1 MNKKNFEIYFDFG
14 SSKIRAG
21 AFNKSNPSEKFYA
34 ETKFFLNHSN
44 IDFDI
49 HKIIASLEKNTNEYL
64 DDINLM
70 IDSPKSLSVGISVS
84 KKLDGSKLMQE
95 DVKFLIQ
102 EAKQQISKHY
112 KDKNIVHI
120 IISNYI
126 IDDIEYTLLPDEIKC
141 NLISMDIIFICLPK
155 EIIEH
160 FKKIFSKFEISIN
173 QIICSS
179 YAKSINYKNNISSM
193 ENISFVDV
201 GFNKT
206 SITCYAKNKIIFQ
219 DILSIGGN
227 HITKDISKV
236 FKVDIEQA
244 ENMKLDF
251 NKDQKLLMNENFSFE
266 LLQKVIFSRT
276 EEILE
281 LCAKSIK
288 LNSPKSSESKMVL
301 MGEGSKIFH
310 EQVNQK
316 NLLISNVNI
325 LNEINEDICESGLKL
340 RMGLNEQEVVIIPKK
355 QIKRG
360 FFENLFHFF

>member
-1 MNKKNFEIYFDFG
+1 M
-14 SSKIRAG
+14 
-21 AFNKSNPSEKFYA
+21 
-34 ETKFFLNHSN
+34 
-44 IDFDI
+44 
-49 HKIIASLEKNTNEYL
+49 
-64 DDINLM
+64 
-70 IDSPKSLSVGISVS
+70 
-84 KKLDGSKLMQE
+84 
-95 DVKFLIQ
+95 
-102 EAKQQISKHY
+102 
-112 KDKNIVHI
+112 
-120 IISNYI
+120 
-126 IDDIEYTLLPDEIKC
+126 
-141 NLISMDIIFICLPK
+141 
-155 EIIEH
+155 
-160 FKKIFSKFEISIN
+160 
-173 QIICSS
+173 
-179 YAKSINYKNNISSM
+179 
-193 ENISFVDV
+193 

-355 QIKRG
+355 QKKRG